1 MVTAMVTRYQLSGA
15 VRVQLLQPS
24 PYFCIPVFTNSRFQL
39 PGTTLSPGLLAKV
52 AVSKG
57 SISPRLE
64 WPVVA
69 SVSAS
74 LMASYALIL
83 MS

>member
-1 MVTAMVTRYQLSGA
+1 MVTAMVRYQLSGA
-15 VRVQLLQPS
+15 LRVLLLQPS
-24 PYFCIPVFTNSRFQL
+24 PYFCIPVFTTSRFQL
-39 PGTTLSPGLLAKV
+39 PGTMLSPGLLAKV
-52 AVSKG
+52 GLSKG

-69 SVSAS
+69 SLSAF
-74 LMASYALIL
+74 LMASCARIL

>member
-1 MVTAMVTRYQLSGA
+1 MVTAMVRYQLSGA
-15 VRVQLLQPS
+15 LRVLLLKPS

-52 AVSKG
+52 TLSKG

-69 SVSAS
+69 SMSAS
-74 LMASYALIL
+74 LMASCALIL